1 MGRKSQA
8 APLLAPIQA
17 SEQARERA
25 KAVLL
30 TLSGQWS
37 VKQALVRLSISRTR
51 FQDLRRRMLCGALEA
66 LEPRPLGR
74 PSNPVAEEDEQLV
87 RLRQKVEALGH
98 ELRLVRTSLE
108 LSESPAAEAV
118 RRRVRHVLETKRR
131 RR

>member
-8 APLLAPIQA
+8 APLLAPIPA

-37 VKQALVRLSISRTR
+37 VKQALARLSISRTR

-74 PSNPVAEEDEQLV
+74 PSKPVAEEDEQLV
-87 RLRQKVEALGH
+87 RLRHKVESLGH